1 MAFGLN
7 DPAKQQAIL
16 VSILIAGAG
25 YVFYQYLWS
34 PLHEER
40 VAVEQHQEQ
49 LEMAN
54 EQARAVTQPRRI
66 QELQQLE
73 AEYQVA
79 LAAYETMLPS
89 QLEVSSLLED
99 IAFVALEDDV
109 AIVAFA
115 PLEELR
121 SEHLVEVP
129 YDLQVQGGYHQIGG
143 FLAEVV
149 DLPRLVR
156 PAVVSLEQV
165 EVTPATETTQAEYAV
180 LAKLVLS
187 TFLPAGAAVPA
198 RVDAIEEAPAAAE
211 PPAGIGSPA
220 ATPEVV
226 PPAENAASGVPGEGV
241 DAR

>member
-7 DPAKQQAIL
+7 DPAKQQAVL
-16 VSILIAGAG
+16 VAMLIAGGG

-40 VAVEQHQEQ
+40 VAVEQHQQQ
-49 LEMAN
+49 LELAN

-89 QLEVSSLLED
+89 QMEVSSLLED

-129 YDLQVQGGYHQIGG
+129 YDLQVQGGYHEIGR

-156 PAVVSLEQV
+156 PAIVSLEQV

-187 TFLPAGAAVPA
+187 TFLPAGATVPA
-198 RVDAIEEAPAAAE
+198 RVEAVEEAPAAQAPE
-211 PPAGIGSPA
+211 GTGTSAP
-220 ATPEVV
+220 TPEVV
-226 PPAENAASGVPGEGV
+226 PPAESAAAGVPGEAV

>member
-7 DPAKQQAIL
+7 DPAKQQAVL
-16 VSILIAGAG
+16 VAMLIAGGG

-49 LEMAN
+49 LELAN

-89 QLEVSSLLED
+89 QMEVSSLLED

-129 YDLQVQGGYHQIGG
+129 YDLQVQGGYHEIGR

-156 PAVVSLEQV
+156 PAIISLEQV

-187 TFLPAGAAVPA
+187 TFLPAGATVPA
-198 RVDAIEEAPAAAE
+198 RVEAIEAPAAAQMPE
-211 PPAGIGSPA
+211 GGGTA
-220 ATPEVV
+220 AAPPEVV
-226 PPAENAASGVPGEGV
+226 PPPETAVSGVPGEAV